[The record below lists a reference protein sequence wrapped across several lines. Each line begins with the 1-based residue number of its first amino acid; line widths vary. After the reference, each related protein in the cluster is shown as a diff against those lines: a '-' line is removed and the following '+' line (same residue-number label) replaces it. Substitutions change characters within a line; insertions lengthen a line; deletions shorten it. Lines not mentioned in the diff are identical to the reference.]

1 MSLYG
6 LGEKKKKGLS
16 LSKLACVMGF
26 CLEGL
31 EPADKRHAGR
41 YICLLLL
48 YNPNSV
54 TQRVCII
61 SISVSNIYCTNFSHR
76 APFRDKLSSGAISL
90 SKLAGIGY
98 S

>member
-6 LGEKKKKGLS
+6 QKKKQVIS
-16 LSKLACVMGF
+16 LSKLACVIGF
-26 CLEGL
+26 CLEGV
-31 EPADKRHAGR
+31 EPTDKRYAGR
-41 YICLLLL
+41 YICLLL

-61 SISVSNIYCTNFSHR
+61 SIRSISNIYCTNFSHR
-76 APFRDKLSSGAISL
+76 DPFRKKLSSCTILL
-90 SKLAGIGY
+90 SKLALTGY

>member
-1 MSLYG
+1 M
-6 LGEKKKKGLS
+6 LS
-16 LSKLACVMGF
+16 LSKLAYVMGF
-26 CLEGL
+26 CLEGV
-31 EPADKRHAGR
+31 EPEDKRHAGR

-48 YNPNSV
+48 YNPDSV

-61 SISVSNIYCTNFSHR
+61 SIRSVSNIYCTNFSHR
-76 APFRDKLSSGAISL
+76 APFRDKLSSCAISL